1 MHKRERLERA
11 IAGEPTDRP
20 PVAVW
25 RHFPG
30 DDQRA
35 ADLAR
40 STIEFQRAY
49 DWDFIR
55 LTPSNAF
62 TVADYGV
69 QDAWE
74 GSLDGKRTITKT
86 IIERSLDWT
95 ALRALDP
102 VRGALGKQSDAL
114 SLVCDAF
121 AEDTPILQTL
131 YSPLSQA
138 RDLAG
143 SAVLIRH
150 LRTQP
155 DRLHTGL
162 NMLLENTL
170 RYIDSLRRLPIAGI
184 CYVIDCASFAFLSED
199 EYRTFGLYY
208 DRRVLDSLP
217 SKWWLNIIHLEAS
230 LPMFRCAAEL
240 HAQVINWSDR
250 DFEPSLS
257 DAKLIFSGALCGG
270 ISSNQHLHYGTPN
283 VVKEVAR
290 DAIQQMGN
298 RRLILAAGGLIPV
311 TTPLSNLRA
320 LREAVEG
327 A

>member
-1 MHKRERLERA
+1 MHKRERLERT

-20 PVAVW
+20 PAAVW

-40 STIEFQRAY
+40 AAVDFQRAY
-49 DWDFIR
+49 DWDFIK

-62 TVADYGV
+62 AVTDYGV
-69 QDAWE
+69 QDVWE
-74 GSLDGKRTITKT
+74 GSLDGKRAITKT

-95 ALRALDP
+95 MLRALDP
-102 VRGALGKQSDAL
+102 ARGALGKQTDAL
-114 SLVCDAF
+114 MLVCDAC
-121 AEDTPILQTL
+121 ADDAPILQTL

-143 SAVLIRH
+143 SAELIRH

-184 CYVIDCASFAFLSED
+184 CYVMDCASFAFLSEQ
-199 EYRTFGLYY
+199 EYRAFGLPY
-208 DRRVLDSLP
+208 DRRVLESLP
-217 SKWWLNIIHLEAS
+217 SKWWLNIVQLEGS

-240 HAQVINWSDR
+240 PAQVISWSDR
-250 DFEPSLS
+250 DCEPSLS
-257 DAKLIFSGALCGG
+257 DARLIFSGALCGG
-270 ISSNQHLHYGTPN
+270 VSPSQHLHFGTPN
-283 VVKEVAR
+283 MVKEAAR
-290 DAIQQMGN
+290 DAIQQMGS
-298 RRLILAAGGLIPV
+298 RRLILAAGGLIPI

>member
-40 STIEFQRAY
+40 ATVEFQRAY

-62 TVADYGV
+62 SVTDYGV
-69 QDAWE
+69 QDVWE

-95 ALRALDP
+95 TLRALDP
-102 VRGALGKQSDAL
+102 VRGALGKQTDAL
-114 SLVCDAF
+114 SLVCDAL
-121 AEDTPILQTL
+121 AEEAPILQTL

-143 SAVLIRH
+143 NDELVRH

-184 CYVIDCASFAFLSED
+184 CYVIDCASFTFLSED

-208 DRRVLDSLP
+208 DRRVLESLS
-217 SKWWLNIIHLEAS
+217 SKWWLNIIHLDSS
-230 LPMFRCAAEL
+230 LPMFRCASEL
-240 HAQVINWSDR
+240 PAQVINWKDR
-250 DFEPSLS
+250 DSEPSLS

-270 ISSNQHLHYGTPN
+270 ISSDQHLHFGTPN
-283 VVKEVAR
+283 MVREVAR
-290 DAIQQMGN
+290 DAIQQMGS
-298 RRLILAAGGLIPV
+298 RRLILAAGGLTPV

-320 LREAVEG
+320 LRESVEG

>member
-40 STIEFQRAY
+40 ATVEFQRAY

-62 TVADYGV
+62 SVTDYGV

-74 GSLDGKRTITKT
+74 GSLDGKRSITKT

-102 VRGALGKQSDAL
+102 MRGALGKQTDAL
-114 SLVCDAF
+114 SLVCDAL
-121 AEDTPILQTL
+121 AEEAPILQTL

-143 SAVLIRH
+143 NDELVRH

-184 CYVIDCASFAFLSED
+184 CYVIDCASFTFLSED

-208 DRRVLDSLP
+208 DRRVLESLP
-217 SKWWLNIIHLEAS
+217 SKWWLNIIHLESS

-240 HAQVINWSDR
+240 HAQVINWRDR
-250 DFEPSLS
+250 DSEPSLS
-257 DAKLIFSGALCGG
+257 DAKLIFNGALCGG
-270 ISSNQHLHYGTPN
+270 ISSDQHLHFGTPN
-283 VVKEVAR
+283 MVREVAR
-290 DAIQQMGN
+290 DAIQQMGS
-298 RRLILAAGGLIPV
+298 RRLILAAGGLTPV

-320 LREAVEG
+320 LRESVEG

>member
-11 IAGEPTDRP
+11 IAGEPTDRT

-40 STIEFQRAY
+40 STIEFQRTY

-62 TVADYGV
+62 TVTDYGV

-95 ALRALDP
+95 SLRALDP
-102 VRGALGKQSDAL
+102 VRGALGKQAEAL

-121 AEDTPILQTL
+121 ADEVPILQTL
-131 YSPLSQA
+131 SSPLSQA

-143 SAVLIRH
+143 NAELIRH

-170 RYIDSLRRLPIAGI
+170 RYIDTLRRLPIAGI
-184 CYVIDCASFAFLSED
+184 CYVIDCASFSFLSEE
-199 EYRTFGLYY
+199 EYRAFGLYY
-208 DRRVLDSLP
+208 DRRVLESLP
-217 SKWWLNIIHLEAS
+217 SKWWLNIVHLDAS
-230 LPMFRCAAEL
+230 LPMFRCASEL
-240 HAQVINWSDR
+240 PVQVINWSDR
-250 DFEPSLS
+250 DSEPTLS

-270 ISSNQHLHYGTPN
+270 ISPNQHLHFGTPAMIR
-283 VVKEVAR
+283 ESAR
-290 DAIQQMGN
+290 DAVQQMGS
-298 RRLILAAGGLIPV
+298 RRLILAAGGLTPV
-311 TTPLSNLRA
+311 TAPLSNLRA
-320 LREAVEG
+320 LRDAAESA
-327 A
+327 